1 MSLSAIQLCK
11 FQIGEA
17 VQLTDLKHNRHVA
30 KIVWPTSSRSLL
42 SVQLSNHVLHDLKIN
57 SGDPIRVSSLSQVP
71 KPISEIFLHC
81 AVDID
86 QYDPQALVTAVGSQL
101 RCSLVHLNQTVIIVF
116 YGMELMFSVQKLVL
130 CEEATLRPTG
140 VISTNVSDNKSTDL
154 MSQVTNRTHSK
165 SQNTRVDSLDQHFQM
180 LSIDGSQQKE
190 DPIVFYKV
198 IESTKFTISNHK
210 ARCNGTSDAVLYK
223 MEDLGGLTE
232 VVESIVNILNISLGL
247 SPSLEGNF

>member
-1 MSLSAIQLCK
+1 MC
-11 FQIGEA
+11 
-17 VQLTDLKHNRHVA
+17 
-30 KIVWPTSSRSLL
+30 IV
-42 SVQLSNHVLHDLKIN
+42 
-57 SGDPIRVSSLSQVP
+57 
-71 KPISEIFLHC
+71 IF
-81 AVDID
+81 
-86 QYDPQALVTAVGSQL
+86 
-101 RCSLVHLNQTVIIVF
+101 
-116 YGMELMFSVQKLVL
+116 
-130 CEEATLRPTG
+130 RPTG

-210 ARCNGTSDAVLYK
+210 ARCNGTSDTVLYK